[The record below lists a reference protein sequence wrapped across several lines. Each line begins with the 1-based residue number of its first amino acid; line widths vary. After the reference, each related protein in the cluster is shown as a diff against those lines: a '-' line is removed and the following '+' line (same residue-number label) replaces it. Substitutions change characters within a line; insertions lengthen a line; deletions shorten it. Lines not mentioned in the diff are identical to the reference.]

1 MSSQDK
7 QGRFPNPLAMLLV
20 LLGVTSAGAWLV
32 RSPEPSLDRS
42 RTPSTSPQPRLKT
55 EATAVVAEIPP
66 SPVLRPLSLVANAI
80 GPEPLF
86 WLKHPGLPELSDT
99 YAAVVQTPRPDACMN
114 GGTSPVTTGPSPFD
128 RPRLTVPE
136 CTLIAE
142 VRDRAAARHISVGI
156 VIATLPDWVDSNLQW
171 MFDPMLDALQAAA
184 AEMHYS
190 LSGFDLV
197 DVEPAAADVQPKGSV
212 WPYSKVHEL
221 TPGALL
227 FRRTDLE
234 PGSDPTL
241 LLVLLV
247 GETATGGV
255 HAAALATALDLSLQW
270 NKPFAPQAKDS
281 IWNAGAVRI
290 LGPTYSGSAPS
301 LDLAL
306 RDAAVRHRL
315 AAGSRAWFDLVT
327 GSATSTN
334 NPKIL
339 EQSGLATFRATT
351 RSDPEAL
358 AAIARYLGR
367 TDQGWQCGLHVGLLV
382 EANTAW
388 GSNVRTP
395 NSAEPA
401 ACESCIADPEG
412 YDQHP
417 RPGQDPLPCATV
429 AHFPL
434 HISRL
439 RAQLQRAQAATPA
452 PLAPRAPEVS
462 LNLGEGLLPT
472 DRLPEETPELTAAT
486 VETMVSGLFDVLN
499 DRQISAIGVLAT
511 DKRDHVYL
519 AQEIALHRPN
529 ILPFT
534 LESSLV
540 YLHPDAAGF
549 VRGTVI
555 ASTYPLNPRTQQ
567 WTQPS
572 TLSSHQFGGS
582 PAQGVFNALA
592 LLLGHPEITVDYNSP
607 RAPSERRIARAK
619 HGRCGEGDPDID
631 AECSPAVWLSVVGR
645 DVLLPLAVSRGTGC
659 STPGAGARP
668 YVSCKPNEQA
678 LASQGAFLDE
688 YLNSHHLPF
697 VETVALLLSLFI
709 AQIWYWR
716 WTAERAAAYAN
727 QEWSQRFA
735 WKQIFAM
742 SHHAAH
748 GVQAA
753 PACGAERSA
762 GLAAMWG
769 ATVAL
774 LLWAL
779 KVGAIYA
786 SNAIGLTL
794 EYAKYGV
801 WVCAACGL
809 LYVLWS
815 LTRAFWPRA
824 PHGPVGVARAALFV
838 FAAAVFA
845 VLMALTP
852 PHTSWLL
859 ARVMAGVAFLAAV
872 VAVFGDIG
880 ARRDALARWRR
891 LPALLGVGAFVAEL
905 TDLVIDHWEP
915 VEALLFADRATDLG
929 SLVSPTACIVA
940 VCVALFWWGTW
951 NLHRAYLGLL
961 PGSAVGIGAL
971 LEQSARSAAI
981 DPKEVLGS
989 SEQRMGLGV
998 VPVTICV
1005 LLALFYGRF
1014 YVGTVDGRAF
1024 SAFVL
1029 FGPLCVAAVIGH
1041 TLTHS
1046 ARLGRAVLRALD
1058 ALEHHPEI
1066 QAFQAV
1072 GKTAF
1077 PWHISFKEPRFYQ
1090 LAPLFASMERARRL
1104 LSQVPADD
1112 TAHQRVRPGELASEI
1127 GDSLGQLRGR
1137 HPGEKANSLLSRND
1151 WQAIDDILKRFVSI
1165 LDVTRWHTDCENAKC
1180 EGPLGTALEQMEN
1193 AVFFHAAIVLR
1204 GVLTRLV
1211 SGFTIVFGALLLL
1224 LAGHLLYSF
1233 QGRVYWLSL
1242 DAVAIALTT
1251 LIAVRLLVALERD
1264 TVMSYI
1270 WRTTPGQISLFGGL
1284 TWRVVAYAAISLGTG
1299 FIVFFPEL
1307 AGRMSDWLT
1316 SARSMLH

>member
-86 WLKHPGLPELSDT
+86 WLKHPGL
-99 YAAVVQTPRPDACMN
+99 
-114 GGTSPVTTGPSPFD
+114 
-128 RPRLTVPE
+128 
-136 CTLIAE
+136 
-142 VRDRAAARHISVGI
+142 
-156 VIATLPDWVDSNLQW
+156 NLQW

-212 WPYSKVHEL
+212 WPYSRVHEL

-388 GSNVRTP
+388 GSNVLSTP
-395 NSAEPA
+395 GSAEPA

-678 LASQGAFLDE
+678 SQGAFLDE

-824 PHGPVGVARAALFV
+824 PHGRVGVARAGLVV
-838 FAAAVFA
+838 FTAAVFA

-859 ARVMAGVAFLAAV
+859 GRVMAGVALLAAV